1 MVTKLKPDCK
11 HLRAKNTP
19 MFGARNF
26 VNLLKLNA
34 SVMTTTAIK
43 KQVEDYHP
51 MLSTKQQALVLEM
64 IKSLIQVDNEP
75 KRMSRKQYNK
85 ELNEAVTRIDN
96 GNAVSHKEALKEIA
110 KW

>member
-1 MVTKLKPDCK
+1 
-11 HLRAKNTP
+11 
-19 MFGARNF
+19 
-26 VNLLKLNA
+26 
-34 SVMTTTAIK
+34 MTTTAIK